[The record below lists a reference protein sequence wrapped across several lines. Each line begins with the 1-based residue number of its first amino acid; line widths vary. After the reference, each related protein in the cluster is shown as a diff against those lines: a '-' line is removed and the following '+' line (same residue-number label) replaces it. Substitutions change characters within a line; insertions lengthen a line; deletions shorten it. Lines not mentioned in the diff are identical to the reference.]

1 VAALNIHALG
11 QASHL
16 PNLLV
21 TVFHHTPVET
31 KKNETGISSGAIKSL
46 QDHMIPIINRNL
58 LITIAS
64 D

>member
-31 KKNETGISSGAIKSL
+31 KKMKQASAQEPSKAYK
-46 QDHMIPIINRNL
+46 
-58 LITIAS
+58 IT
-64 D
+64 